1 MKLGLAKMDKVG
13 WSSPKPGMG
22 PELTMLKLAK
32 LHQVKM
38 PKKKEKGA
46 RVLVRALAIERLL
59 ADDPNS
65 SMYYEDTKTKK

>member
-1 MKLGLAKMDKVG
+1 MKLGLKKMDRAG

-38 PKKKEKGA
+38 PKKKQEGA
-46 RVLVRALAIERLL
+46 KVLVRALAIERLL
-59 ADDPNS
+59 ADDPNDS
-65 SMYYEDTKTKK
+65 KYYEDKQTQK